1 MIKQTPHID
10 ARQLPQNNLM
20 TLEAPTVYSVCK
32 AFYNLSTTEFKI
44 IELLADH
51 GCFVGNAQD
60 LSKRLGIC
68 YTQITSALTSLDN
81 YGVIL
86 RNTTGDKKVR
96 MIAVTLRD
104 LCHHSATVIN
114 TYLKEIIYA
123 LVNFSW
129 ISLGWDYS
137 ILYIQIP

>member
-1 MIKQTPHID
+1 MIEQTTPHID

-32 AFYNLSTTEFKI
+32 AFYNLSTTEVKI

-60 LSKRLGIC
+60 LAKRLGIC

-96 MIAVTLRD
+96 MVAVTLCPQWELNLVRT
-104 LCHHSATVIN
+104 SAH
-114 TYLKEIIYA
+114 
-123 LVNFSW
+123 FH
-129 ISLGWDYS
+129 GDS
-137 ILYIQIP
+137 IKGKRPMPSQCNCY